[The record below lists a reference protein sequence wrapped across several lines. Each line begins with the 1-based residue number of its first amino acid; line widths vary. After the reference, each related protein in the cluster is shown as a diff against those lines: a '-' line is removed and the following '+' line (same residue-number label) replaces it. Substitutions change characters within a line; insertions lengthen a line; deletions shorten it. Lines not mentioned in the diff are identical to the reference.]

1 MKLSELEFENLKGF
15 REKVTIPFKPV
26 TLLFGPNSAGK
37 STVLQG
43 LNLLHSILHEFS
55 FNPSSTRLGEGAMDL
70 GGFKRLVHGQ
80 DLERQI
86 ELGVTVDLEQDDLLD
101 CEAAQA
107 WSDLSERF
115 GDAGSESDLFDIGE
129 FTAEI
134 ESIGCSVL
142 LGWSDTLRRPLVRRT
157 RIQFNGDDLFTLACS
172 NDGVRK
178 ELIVIHVKHPLLN
191 DDRDDNWF
199 GCLSRT
205 LRSQYG
211 DMQNG
216 SVQIELVTA
225 RDSLPDWKR
234 NIRFADVFDDG
245 DRIGI
250 ATEDRSGEDLA
261 FGEDVRAAKASLAL
275 LLAGPIELIAKYLDR
290 SRYVGPLRQ
299 VPARTHQS
307 RADSLSW
314 ANGLAAWDRLVHR
327 KPLRE
332 QVNRWLDVH
341 EHHGQ
346 ERGLRSGYLVDVARY
361 REVDE
366 AGDLWAALRS
376 SDPSSHKALIKEQ
389 LDESPEG
396 ERLTLFD
403 VSRKL
408 AVTPHEVGVG
418 VSEVVPV
425 IAGSLDT
432 SIPLLSVEQP
442 ELHIHPRMQV
452 ALGDL
457 FLAATAEG
465 GKTLLLE
472 THSEHLILR
481 LLRRVREGEVDKNVI
496 SVIYVEKRNDASVVE
511 RLPVTSDGD
520 FAVDWPNGFF
530 DERTSELMF

>member
-1 MKLSELEFENLKGF
+1 MTELEFENLKGF
-15 REKVTIPFKPV
+15 RERVTIPVRPV

-80 DLERQI
+80 DLNRQI
-86 ELGVTVDLEQDDLLD
+86 ELGITIDLEQDDLLD

-107 WSDLSERF
+107 WSELSERF
-115 GDAGSESDLFDIGE
+115 EDAGSESDLFDLGE
-129 FTAEI
+129 FTAGI
-134 ESIGCSVL
+134 ESVGCSVL

-157 RIQFNGDDLFTLACS
+157 RIRFNGDVLFTLTCS

-178 ELIVIHVKHPLLN
+178 ELIGINVKHPLLGEN
-191 DDRDDNWF
+191 RDSNWL
-199 GCLSRT
+199 GALTRT
-205 LRSQYG
+205 VRSQYG
-211 DMQNG
+211 DLQTG
-216 SVQIELVTA
+216 TVHIELVTA
-225 RDSLPDWKR
+225 RDALPDWKR

-245 DRIGI
+245 DRPGI
-250 ATEDRSGEDLA
+250 ATEDRTGEELA
-261 FGEDVRAAKASLAL
+261 FGEEVRAAKASLAL
-275 LLAGPIELIAKYLDR
+275 LLAGPVELIARYLDR

-299 VPARTHQS
+299 VPARAHQS
-307 RADSLSW
+307 REDSPSW
-314 ANGLAAWDRLVHR
+314 ANGLAAWDRVVHR
-327 KPLRE
+327 KALRE
-332 QVNRWLDVH
+332 EVNRWLNVH
-341 EHHGQ
+341 KHDGQ
-346 ERGLRSGYLVDVARY
+346 ERGLRSGYIVDVARY

-376 SDPSSHKALIKEQ
+376 SDPSSHKGLIKKQ

-403 VSRKL
+403 VSRNL

-425 IAGSLDT
+425 IVGSLDA

-452 ALGDL
+452 SLGDL
-457 FLAATAEG
+457 FLAATSDG

-481 LLRRVREGEVDKNVI
+481 LLRRVREGGADAKSI
-496 SVIYVEKRNDASVVE
+496 SVVYINKRNDVSVVE

-520 FAVDWPNGFF
+520 FAVDWPGGFF
-530 DERTSELMF
+530 DERTSELLF